1 MQQLEAG
8 DVEGALRSIQT
19 GGAGRWE
26 IRSAPLSRMKPDDTE
41 QSVREEAVVAGD
53 PAADFPAVLTKDVPG
68 G

>member
-1 MQQLEAG
+1 MWKARCT
-8 DVEGALRSIQT
+8 AFRSS
-19 GGAGRWE
+19 GAGRWE
-26 IRSAPLSRMKPDDTE
+26 IRSAPLSRLKPDDTE